1 MNDTLQKL
9 AEVLEQRKQAA
20 PEESY
25 VSSLYAAGMGKILEK
40 VAEESAEVIEAA
52 TGGDAQKIIHETADL
67 WFHTLVMLAQAGLE
81 PDDVL
86 AELDRRFG
94 ISGHDEKAA
103 RPTTEPN
110 KADK

>member
-1 MNDTLQKL
+1 MSDTLKKL

-20 PEESY
+20 PEDSY
-25 VSSLYAAGMGKILEK
+25 VSSLYAAGMDKILEK
-40 VAEESAEVIEAA
+40 VAEEAAEVVEAA
-52 TGGDAQKIIHETADL
+52 SDGDPHKIIHETADL
-67 WFHTLVMLAQAGLE
+67 WFHTMVMLAQAGLQ

-103 RPTTEPN
+103 RPNNTTE
-110 KADK
+110 